1 MKKLL
6 RFSAAATRSL
16 EAINPKTEL
25 AAASKSPAVS
35 ELAAW
40 TLIEDISPPVFF
52 KVVRADGD
60 RERKR
65 LLLFS
70 EFCEICANAMCR
82 TVALDDAG
90 VTQAT
95 LTACL
100 EPRDIMKR
108 RNVGTTRL

>member
-1 MKKLL
+1 MEKLL

-70 EFCEICANAMCR
+70 EFCEICA
-82 TVALDDAG
+82 DDAG